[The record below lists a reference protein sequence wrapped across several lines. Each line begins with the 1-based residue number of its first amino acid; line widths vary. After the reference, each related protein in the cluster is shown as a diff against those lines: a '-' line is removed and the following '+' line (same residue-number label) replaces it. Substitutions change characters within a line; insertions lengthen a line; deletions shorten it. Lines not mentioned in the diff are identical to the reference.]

1 MSTPTTT
8 TAPYRDPGLPVAARV
23 EDLLARMSLEEKAG
37 LLFHTMLTVG
47 PGGSLPAADPAF
59 GLPSAEE
66 MVLGRG
72 MTHFNLL
79 GAAPTAQELARW
91 HNALQE
97 LAAQTRLGIP
107 VTVSTDPRSAFTDN
121 PGTAAMAG
129 PFSQWPET
137 LGLAAVGD
145 AGLVERFA
153 DTVRREYL
161 AVGLRVALHPQVDL
175 ATEPRWSRI
184 GGTFGEDAELTS
196 RLVVAYVRGFQGERL
211 GPGSVA
217 TMVKHF
223 PGGGP
228 QLDGEDPHFA
238 YGREQVYPGGNFEH
252 HLLPFEAAFAAGASQ
267 VMPYYGMPVGTR
279 YEEVGFGFNRDVVTG
294 LLRERYGFD
303 GIVCAD
309 WGLLTDSEIMG
320 QPMPA
325 RAWGVE
331 HLTPLERAAKALD
344 AGVDQFGG
352 EARPELVVELVRSG
366 RISAERLDVS
376 VRRLLRE
383 KFVLGL
389 FDDPFVDEGAA
400 GAVVGRADFRA
411 AGEAAQRAA
420 VTVLTNTPAGP
431 REVPVLPLPRGARLY
446 LEGVDPAAVGDR
458 AVVVASP
465 EEADVAVVRLEA
477 PYEPRPG
484 AFEAFF
490 HAGSLEFPAAER
502 ERVVRLCRTVPTV
515 VDVHLDRPAVLPEVA
530 AAAAALVVTFGSSDA
545 ALLDVLLG
553 DAAGRGRLP
562 FDLPSSTAAVV
573 ASRTDVPFD
582 TADPLFRC
590 GHGLDLA
597 PTGPTAP
604 ATETAADT
612 ATRSAPA

>member
-1 MSTPTTT
+1 MSTATTAH
-8 TAPYRDPGLPVAARV
+8 APYRDPGLPVDARV
-23 EDLLARMSLEEKAG
+23 EDLLARTTLEEEAG
-37 LLFHTMLTVG
+37 LVFHTMLPVG
-47 PGGSLPAADPAF
+47 PGGTLPAADPAF

-72 MTHFNLL
+72 MNHFNLL
-79 GAAPTAQELARW
+79 GAAPTARELARW

-121 PGTAAMAG
+121 PGTAAMSG

-153 DTVRREYL
+153 DAVRQEYL
-161 AVGLRVALHPQVDL
+161 AVGLRVALHPQIDL

-211 GPGSVA
+211 GPESVA

-228 QLDGEDPHFA
+228 QLDGEDPHFP

-252 HLLPFEAAFAAGASQ
+252 HLRPFEAAFAAGASQ
-267 VMPYYGMPVGTR
+267 VMPYYGMPVGTQ

-303 GIVCAD
+303 GIVCTD
-309 WGLLTDSEIMG
+309 WGLLNDAEVLG
-320 QPMPA
+320 HPMPA

-352 EARPELVVELVRSG
+352 EACPELVVELVRSG
-366 RISAERLDVS
+366 RISRERLRTS
-376 VRRLLRE
+376 ARRLLRE
-383 KFVLGL
+383 KFALGL
-389 FDDPFVDEGAA
+389 FDAPFVDEDRAA
-400 GAVVGRADFRA
+400 AVVGRADLRA

-420 VTVLTNTPAGP
+420 VTVLTNSPAGP
-431 REVPVLPLPRGARLY
+431 AGAAPVLPLRRGTRLY

-458 AVVVASP
+458 AVVVATP
-465 EEADVAVVRLEA
+465 EEADVALLRLEA

-484 AFEAFF
+484 GFEAFF
-490 HAGSLEFPAAER
+490 HAGSLELPAAER

-553 DAAGRGRLP
+553 DAAARGRLP
-562 FDLPSSTAAVV
+562 FDLPSSTAAVE

-590 GHGLDLA
+590 GHGLDL
-597 PTGPTAP
+597 PAP
-604 ATETAADT
+604 ARREGAD
-612 ATRSAPA
+612 A